1 MVSKARSLLFTL
13 FHSRHTSRTCQ
24 QLLSMQPD
32 SSSGKTP
39 QQTSLPATVSS
50 REAAK
55 TKTKGHVHAAT
66 SQSSAPDSDAEASS
80 AVAGSEPKESSVP
93 LDLRR
98 TKTAGEALLRPS
110 ATDGLIARASKIST
124 LSLIDKKGAP
134 RAALRMNQ
142 AAAEADAGGTKSQ
155 GELQRILKVLLFVC
169 RRHRPLALILPQD
182 TGYDSDET
190 PRHGEAVPLN
200 NIQVPSNSHTHLHSH
215 SNRPNLSHRSSTT
228 PPSASP
234 SCSESCCSAVSA
246 SS

>member
-1 MVSKARSLLFTL
+1 
-13 FHSRHTSRTCQ
+13 
-24 QLLSMQPD
+24 MQPD

-66 SQSSAPDSDAEASS
+66 SPSSAPDSDAEASS

-142 AAAEADAGGTKSQ
+142 AAAEADAAGTKSQ
-155 GELQRILKVLLFVC
+155 EELQRILKVLFCFVFLFGLLV
-169 RRHRPLALILPQD
+169 AV
-182 TGYDSDET
+182 TG
-190 PRHGEAVPLN
+190 
-200 NIQVPSNSHTHLHSH
+200 
-215 SNRPNLSHRSSTT
+215 RSL
-228 PPSASP
+228 
-234 SCSESCCSAVSA
+234 
-246 SS
+246 